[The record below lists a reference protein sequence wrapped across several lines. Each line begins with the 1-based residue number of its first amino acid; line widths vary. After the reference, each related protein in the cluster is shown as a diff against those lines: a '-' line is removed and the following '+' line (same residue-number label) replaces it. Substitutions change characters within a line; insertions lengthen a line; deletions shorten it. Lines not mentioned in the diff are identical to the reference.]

1 MFFHQSL
8 LSVASPP
15 LTVEAHMKSEIQNK
29 RPIGPVV
36 DPLPPGTVP
45 DLRPI
50 HGRWMRL
57 DPVVMERHGPSL
69 HQHSAGH
76 DDLWTY
82 MAYGPFASAESFT
95 QWLQQKQTARDPW
108 FYAFVNRESGA
119 ALGMGSFMRAD
130 PANGAIE
137 IGNIWLT
144 PALQRTREGT
154 EAIYLM
160 MRHCFDD
167 LGVRRLEWK
176 CDALNAPSRRSA
188 LRYGFTFEGIF
199 RQHYIIKGRNRDTSW
214 FSIIDKEWPGVR
226 AGFEKWLSPENF
238 DEKGQEKAKLQLR

>member
-1 MFFHQSL
+1 MKNE
-8 LSVASPP
+8 P
-15 LTVEAHMKSEIQNK
+15 LKT
-29 RPIGPVV
+29 RPVGPIVN
-36 DPLPPGTVP
+36 PLPAGTLP

-50 HGRWMRL
+50 QGRWMRL
-57 DPVVMERHGPSL
+57 DPVVSDRHGQSL
-69 HQHSAGH
+69 FETCKGV

-82 MAYGPFASAESFT
+82 MAYGPFTTSEIFT
-95 QWLQQKQTARDPW
+95 EWLKQKQTSRDPW

-137 IGNIWLT
+137 IGNIWLA
-144 PALQRTREGT
+144 PPLQRTREGT

-199 RQHYIIKGRNRDTSW
+199 RQHFIIKGRNRDTAW
-214 FSIIDKEWPGVR
+214 FSMIDKEWPAIQ
-226 AGFEKWLSPENF
+226 AGFEAWLAPENF
-238 DEKGQEKAKLQLR
+238 DQNGQEKAKLRLG